1 MREQLK
7 GAWRPCLAELI
18 GTFALVFI
26 GAGVVCADSFLVN
39 VQRASGGIG
48 LLGIALAHGLVL
60 AIIVSATGH
69 ISGGHIN
76 PAVTAGFLVTGRIT
90 RTLGILYILSQLV
103 GAILASLLLRAIFPA
118 DAWQPA
124 TLGTPALG
132 MAISYWDGVLLE
144 FILTFFLVFTVFAVA
159 VDERAPKSIYGFAI
173 GLVLTFDILAG
184 GPLTGA
190 AMNPARAFGP
200 ALVSGSWNDHLVYW
214 IGPLLGGM
222 AAALLYNYAL
232 LENKA

>member
-1 MREQLK
+1 MMEQLK
-7 GAWRPCLAELI
+7 SAWRPCMAEFI

-26 GAGVVCADSFLVN
+26 GAGAVCADSYLIN
-39 VQRASGGIG
+39 VQGAFVGFG

-60 AIIVSATGH
+60 AIAVSTTGH

-90 RTLGILYILSQLV
+90 RTLGVLYIVSQLV
-103 GAILASLLLRAIFPA
+103 GAIIAGMLLRAIFPEG
-118 DAWQPA
+118 AWQPVN
-124 TLGTPALG
+124 LGTPAL
-132 MAISYWDGVLLE
+132 STDVSSWSGVLLE
-144 FILTFFLVFTVFAVA
+144 LILTFFLVFTVFAVA
-159 VDERAPKSIYGFAI
+159 VDERAPKNIYGFAI
-173 GLVLTFDILAG
+173 GLVLTMDILAG

-200 ALVSGSWNDHLVYW
+200 ALVSGFWENHLIYW
-214 IGPLLGGM
+214 LGPLLGGM

-232 LENKA
+232 LKKET